1 MNNNHFEIINLLVEK
16 AKNNDNV
23 ALEELIDFY
32 KPLINASIR
41 KCIYSEATLASHK
54 DDLKSIANLE
64 FIKLVHSYDVSRSF
78 FSYYISN
85 RLYASV
91 SKSAKDLVLKN
102 QNDQIAEI
110 LFSEMPLLWDPETTD
125 PFGRVEL
132 QIIVRQALNLLK
144 PQYKQCI
151 DLIYYEQLSQEEACE
166 KLGITQ
172 SAFSKRLKKSILQLK
187 KILEDNFEF
196 ME

>member
-1 MNNNHFEIINLLVEK
+1 MQNNHFEIINSLVEK
-16 AKNNDNV
+16 AKNSDNN

-32 KPLINASIR
+32 KPLINAAIR
-41 KCIYSEATLASHK
+41 KCIYSEASLASHK

-64 FIKLVHSYDVSRSF
+64 FIKLVNSYDVSRSF

-151 DLIYYEQLSQEEACE
+151 DLIYYEQLSQEEACD

-187 KILEDNFEF
+187 KILEDNFDF